1 VSSPHQGFLL
11 VRAGARRVGLDLRH
25 VVGVSPLESFYQV
38 PVLEQAIRGI
48 TAVQGSMVPV
58 IHLGALLE
66 GTACPPSSTGQGV
79 LVSIEGRR
87 LCLEVD
93 DAELLVRDRVL
104 SMAAGTN
111 FPWACGVARHAGGL
125 VPLLDLFALSSRF
138 LEADPT

>member
-1 VSSPHQGFLL
+1 MAS
-11 VRAGARRVGLDLRH
+11 VRSESGEPFTASTTKYRR
-25 VVGVSPLESFYQV
+25 
-38 PVLEQAIRGI
+38 
-48 TAVQGSMVPV
+48 
-58 IHLGALLE
+58 
-66 GTACPPSSTGQGV
+66 CPPSSTGQGV

-104 SMAAGTN
+104 SMAAGTS

-138 LEADPT
+138 LEAEPT